1 MGPSLS
7 PHDILF
13 RQLALDAAK
22 LWSYLVRY
30 RQGERSVVQEL
41 SEVSG
46 GAEIRLA
53 ILKGLRKGRD
63 RNGLHLE

>member
-1 MGPSLS
+1 MEPSLS
-7 PHDILF
+7 PQKILF

-30 RQGERSVVQEL
+30 RQGEHSVVQEL

-53 ILKGLRKGRD
+53 ILRGLRKGRD
-63 RNGLHLE
+63 GNGLHSE